1 MNVMT
6 ETLIP
11 WIQEQE
17 KKTKALQGAEW
28 STRFHIMPPV
38 GWLNDPNGLC
48 FYQGQY
54 HFFFQYAPF
63 DAKGGLKFW
72 GHMTSP
78 DMMHW
83 TYQGVPLFPDSPY
96 DCHGVYSGSAFTED
110 GTLELFYTGNIKLDG
125 DYDYI
130 MDGREANV
138 IYTASR
144 DGVHFTGKKCLLTSY
159 DYPKDYTRHVRDPKV
174 FRENDKYCMVL
185 GGRKAG
191 DQGAALLYESLDK
204 MHWKFKK
211 ELSTKRAFGYMWEC
225 PDMFWLDGKR
235 VLSVSPQGL
244 KRENFRNQ
252 NVYQSGYFVLKDGGV
267 PEADDFTE
275 WDMGFDFY
283 APQTFLDPKGRRILV
298 GWAGLPD
305 IEEEYFNP
313 TVAFGWQHVLT
324 TPRELSV
331 KNGRVVQTP
340 VEEVYALRKN
350 ERMPERGQEIEI
362 PGGCFDLELMEL
374 SDAPIRIT
382 LEKECIMSYQN
393 GVFTLAFW
401 AGTDSDIGCGRKV
414 RRAKMEYLRE
424 LRILSDESLLEIYI
438 NGGETVFTTRYYP
451 DGEKRSICVEADGRC
466 RLFELAL

>member
-6 ETLIP
+6 KTLIP
-11 WIQEQE
+11 WIQKQE
-17 KKTKALQGAEW
+17 KETKALRW
-28 STRFHIMPPV
+28 STRFHIMPPA

-78 DMMHW
+78 DMLHW
-83 TYQGVPLFPDSPY
+83 TYQGVPLLPDSPY

-110 GTLELFYTGNIKLDG
+110 GKLELFYTGNIKLEG

-144 DGVHFTGKKCLLTSY
+144 DGVHFAEKKCLLTSY

-174 FRENDKYCMVL
+174 FRENDRYCMVL

-191 DQGAALLYESLDK
+191 DQGAVLLYESLDK

-225 PDMFWLDGKR
+225 PDLFWLDGKR

-267 PEADDFTE
+267 SEADDFTE

-313 TVAFGWQHVLT
+313 TVEFGWQHVLT

-340 VEEVYALRKN
+340 VNEIYALRKN
-350 ERMPERGQEIEI
+350 ERMPESGQQIEI
-362 PGGCFDLELMEL
+362 LSGCFDLELMEL

-382 LEKECIMSYQN
+382 LEKECIMSYQD

-414 RRAKMEYLRE
+414 RRAKIGHLRE

-451 DGEKRSICVEADGRC
+451 DGEKRSICVEADGMC